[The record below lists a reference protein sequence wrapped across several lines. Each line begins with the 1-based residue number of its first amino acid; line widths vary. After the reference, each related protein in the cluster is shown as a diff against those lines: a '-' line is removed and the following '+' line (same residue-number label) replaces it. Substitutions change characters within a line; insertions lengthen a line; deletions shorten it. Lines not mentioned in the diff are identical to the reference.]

1 MITGG
6 GMEKKNTLHN
16 STTFVINETTYTLKV
31 KAHTYRAMLKVAGT
45 LHKALSPLENPNCG
59 QPV

>member
-6 GMEKKNTLHN
+6 GIEKKNTLHN
-16 STTFVINETTYTLKV
+16 STTFVINETTYILKA
-31 KAHTYRAMLKVAGT
+31 KAHMYRPMLKVAGA
-45 LHKALSPLENPNCG
+45 LHKALSLLENPNCG